1 MEVNRLLT
9 YKAYKFRLYPTKEQ
23 TTLINKTIGCCRYIF
38 NHCLAEWQ
46 ATYKET
52 GKGLSY
58 GKCSAMLPTLKK
70 QEKTSWLKEVDSIA
84 LQTTVRHLADS
95 YDRFFK
101 QQNEAPRFKSKK
113 NPTQSYTTKMT
124 NDNIKIIKGRI
135 QLPKLGH
142 VKFAKSKE
150 ITGKIMSVTIR
161 RSPTGKY
168 FIAVLVE
175 TDIQAYPKTMK
186 NVGIDVGL
194 KEFAKL
200 SDGTTYANP
209 QFFRKLEAKLAEEQ
223 RILAC
228 KKEGAIK
235 RNCPLD
241 EAKNYQKQRI
251 KVAKI
256 HEKICNARHDYLHK
270 ISTEIVKN
278 HDIIGIEDLRVSK
291 MQKNPQLA
299 KVISDAS
306 WSEFAY
312 MLEYK
317 AQWHGKQVIRVG
329 KTFASSQ
336 LCSHCGY
343 QHKDV
348 KNLAIRTWT
357 CPNCHTQHDRDLNAS
372 INILQ
377 EALRLQT
384 VGTTGLAR

>member
-150 ITGKIMSVTIR
+150 ITGKIMSITIR

-168 FIAVLVE
+168 FIAVLAE
-175 TDIQAYPKTMK
+175 TDIQAYPKTTK

-228 KKEGAIK
+228 KKEGVIK

-251 KVAKI
+251 IVAKI
-256 HEKICNARHDYLHK
+256 HEKIRNVRHDYLHK
-270 ISTEIVKN
+270 ISTEVVKN

-291 MQKNPQLA
+291 MQKNHLLA
-299 KVISDAS
+299 KAISDAG
-306 WSEFAY
+306 WSEFAH

-317 AQWHGKQVIRVG
+317 AQWHDKQVIRVG

-357 CPNCHTQHDRDLNAS
+357 CPKCLTEHDRDLNAS